1 MLPTHKSR
9 WNWLIPGRFYYEE
22 ITFSSFEVLFEGVS
36 WQGQCLCRACFLT
49 CPAMPKHYVHF
60 VTSACLRAAIL
71 VMSAQ
76 GVRPWANPCPR
87 RAPLPIP
94 LLAYAAAEDALHLR
108 NAKIPASQLQF
119 CSSPQLPPQT
129 YTKRGLTLSFHRWDR
144 CHTSRQLLLP
154 GKHESPSREA
164 AEVPQT
170 VTFSFF

>member
-1 MLPTHKSR
+1 MK
-9 WNWLIPGRFYYEE
+9 LINSWE
-22 ITFSSFEVLFEGVS
+22 ILLWRDYILFIWGFVWGCFMAGSVFVPSLLSHLSSYP
-36 WQGQCLCRACFLT
+36 Q
-49 CPAMPKHYVHF
+49 HYVHF